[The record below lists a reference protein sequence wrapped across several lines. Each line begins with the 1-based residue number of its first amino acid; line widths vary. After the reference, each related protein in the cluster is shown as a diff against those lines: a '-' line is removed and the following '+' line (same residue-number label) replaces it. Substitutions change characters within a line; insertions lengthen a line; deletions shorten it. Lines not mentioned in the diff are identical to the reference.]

1 MHILLQDEKTK
12 LFDIEAQV
20 IRVCEGGRS
29 AYVQAKNRGGRVET
43 FLRNRRF
50 MNMDPKY
57 VVDDE
62 AAMATAEVEIGGDSC
77 LPLKQLSGKAG
88 SAFMRTKTSVS
99 SILKGLLAL
108 LTRAQGPSALSP
120 RRKAVKWA
128 PAVSPT
134 VAQ

>member
-1 MHILLQDEKTK
+1 M
-12 LFDIEAQV
+12 
-20 IRVCEGGRS
+20 CEGGRS
-29 AYVQAKNRGGRVET
+29 AYVQAKNRGRRVET

-62 AAMATAEVEIGGDSC
+62 AAMATGEVEIGGDSC

-88 SAFMRTKTSVS
+88 SAFMRIKTSVS
-99 SILKGLLAL
+99 SILKGSFAL
-108 LTRAQGPSALSP
+108 LTRAQGPSAWAP
-120 RRKAVKWA
+120 RRKAVRWA
-128 PAVSPT
+128 PAVPPA